1 MRIGINARTF
11 TVDEPGGAV
20 QTSIKH
26 TQKLIERSDTEVILF
41 GHESLKSSYPDATVE
56 STFCLSDSQVCGL
69 LWERVALPQLVKK
82 HELDVLYCPNG
93 NAPATRIACPV
104 VMCIHDVNAQ
114 KGWSR
119 GIHQLYRQLA
129 VPRGAK
135 VADTVVTV
143 SEFSKQEISS
153 NMGIDPEKIAV
164 VHNGVD
170 QVFFSNGNEKQMDLP
185 DKYLLFVGSMNPR
198 KNIRRVIH
206 AFEAAKENDSILH
219 ELVIIGPD
227 NKSIFKEISVDNT
240 EDVRVLG
247 FVTERQL
254 KYAYTHADI
263 FVYPSLYEGFG
274 LPPLE
279 AMACG
284 TAVIGADQSAL
295 PEVLGNAAILVDPTE
310 TSEITAA
317 ISKLA
322 SNHEYRN
329 KLAEKGLKHART
341 YTWEESSE
349 MLYDVLLET
358 AKKKSN
364 SLGGISI
371 HSSGDP

>member
-26 TQKLIERSDTEVILF
+26 TQKLIDRSDTEIVLF
-41 GHESLKSSYPDATVE
+41 GHKSLKSSYSDATVE
-56 STFCLSDSQVCGL
+56 STFCLSDSQMYGL

-93 NAPATRIACPV
+93 NAPATRITCPV
-104 VMCIHDVNAQ
+104 VMCIHDINAQ
-114 KGWSR
+114 KGWSSR
-119 GIHQLYRQLA
+119 IHQLYRQLA

-135 VADTVVTV
+135 IADRVVTV
-143 SEFSKQEISS
+143 SEFSKQEISIH
-153 NMGIDPEKIAV
+153 MGIDLAKIAV
-164 VHNGVD
+164 VHNGID
-170 QVFFSNGNEKQMDLP
+170 QAFFSKGEGEPIDLP
-185 DKYLLFVGSMNPR
+185 DEYLLFVGSMNPR

-206 AFEAAKENDSILH
+206 AFEAAKENDSIPH
-219 ELVIIGPD
+219 KLVIIGPD
-227 NKSIFKEISVDNT
+227 NKSIFKKISVDNT
-240 EDVRVLG
+240 EDIRVIG
-247 FVTERQL
+247 FVTEEQL

-284 TAVIGADQSAL
+284 TAVIGADRSAL
-295 PEVLGNAAILVDPTE
+295 PEVLGDAAILVDPTE

-317 ISKLA
+317 ISELVFSQQYRKKLA
-322 SNHEYRN
+322 G
-329 KLAEKGLKHART
+329 KGLEHART
-341 YTWEESSE
+341 YTWDESSRQ
-349 MLYDVLLET
+349 LYDVLLET
-358 AKKKSN
+358 AKHERR
-364 SLGGISI
+364 I
-371 HSSGDP
+371 

>member
-26 TQKLIERSDTEVILF
+26 TQKLIERSDTEVVLF
-41 GHESLKSSYPDATVE
+41 GHESLKSSYPRATVE
-56 STFCLSDSQVCGL
+56 STFFLSDSQVYGL

-93 NAPATRIACPV
+93 NTPATRIACPV
-104 VMCIHDVNAQ
+104 VMCIHDINAQ

-119 GIHQLYRQLA
+119 GIHQLYRQMA

-135 VADTVVTV
+135 IADTVVTV
-143 SEFSKQEISS
+143 SEFSKQEIS
-153 NMGIDPEKIAV
+153 NEIDITPEKVTV

-170 QVFFSNGNEKQMDLP
+170 QVFFSNGNGKPIDLP
-185 DKYLLFVGSMNPR
+185 DEFLLFVGSMNPR
-198 KNIRRVIH
+198 KNIRRVIQ
-206 AFEAAKENDSILH
+206 AFEDAKENGSIPH

-227 NKSIFKEISVDNT
+227 NKSIFQDISINNT
-240 EDVRVLG
+240 KDVHVLG
-247 FVTERQL
+247 FVTEEQL
-254 KYAYTHADI
+254 KYVYIHADI

-284 TAVIGADQSAL
+284 TAVIGSDQTSL
-295 PEVLGNAAILVDPTE
+295 PEILGDAALLVNPTN
-310 TSEITAA
+310 TSEITDA
-317 ISKLA
+317 IIKLSSNQEYQEELSK
-322 SNHEYRN
+322 
-329 KLAEKGLKHART
+329 KGRKHARS
-341 YTWEESSE
+341 YTWEESSK
-349 MLYDVLLET
+349 MLYEVLLKTIENN
-358 AKKKSN
+358 KE
-364 SLGGISI
+364 I
-371 HSSGDP
+371 